1 MSLAKILVLADSA
14 FPTGAFGHSFGLETA
29 ILEGRASDADTVA
42 AWITSFVSDGLATLD
57 AAALVLATRDD
68 HDVLALDEV
77 VSAAIVADEVRA
89 ANGQLARATLAT
101 YDAMHLQSDALQR
114 YGTALKNNDAYGVHA
129 LACGLGYAAASV
141 PWRDG
146 LRAYLSSTV
155 SALVSV
161 AVRAIPIG
169 QRAGVDVLWRLR
181 RLIEEAAQCA
191 QRVESAEDL
200 RTQAFG
206 CEIDAMRHAS
216 LNGRMFVS

>member
-1 MSLAKILVLADSA
+1 MSLAQILVLADSA

-29 ILEGRASDADTVA
+29 ILDGRAHDADTVA
-42 AWITSFVSDGLATLD
+42 AWISSFVLDGLATLD
-57 AAALVLATRDD
+57 AAALVLATRDR

-77 VSAAIVADEVRA
+77 VSAAIVADELRA
-89 ANGQLARATLAT
+89 ANGQLARATLES
-101 YDAMHLQSDALQR
+101 YGAMRLASEALNR
-114 YGTALKNNDAYGVHA
+114 YRTALLQNQAYGVHA
-129 LACGLGYAAASV
+129 LACGLGYEAAGV

-161 AVRAIPIG
+161 AARAIPIG

-181 RLIEEAAQCA
+181 PLIEEAAQRA
-191 QRVESAEDL
+191 QRVESPDDL
-200 RTQAFG
+200 CTQAFA

-216 LNGRMFVS
+216 LDGRMFVS